1 MSLQWKNKSNSA
13 AARHYVIAGPEET
26 PYEGGFYHGKLI
38 FPKEFPFKPPSIYMI
53 TPNGRFMTNTK
64 LCLSISDYH
73 PDTWN
78 PAWTVSTILTGL
90 LSFMIEDTKTLGSI
104 KSTAFE
110 KKQLAYQSLKFN
122 IENKIFQELF
132 PDICKVTIENR
143 KAVQE
148 MEERREASHGG
159 GIQFLEQNN
168 ANDRSPLLSA
178 LANIAVIVGFTAFA
192 FTVKYI
198 LKTVAYD

>member
-1 MSLQWKNKSNSA
+1 
-13 AARHYVIAGPEET
+13 
-26 PYEGGFYHGKLI
+26 
-38 FPKEFPFKPPSIYMI
+38 
-53 TPNGRFMTNTK
+53 
-64 LCLSISDYH
+64 
-73 PDTWN
+73 
-78 PAWTVSTILTGL
+78 
-90 LSFMIEDTKTLGSI
+90 
-104 KSTAFE
+104 
-110 KKQLAYQSLKFN
+110 
-122 IENKIFQELF
+122 
-132 PDICKVTIENR
+132 
-143 KAVQE
+143 